1 MIMKKS
7 ILLVLFIFTIIS
19 CKKEETVLKTDS
31 DVTSVSL
38 PNNRLE
44 IYAFH
49 GTRQCETCKNMK
61 LNTKATLD
69 KYFSDELKS
78 NAIVYQVIDV
88 DDDKNEALAEKF
100 QATGTAL
107 MINKVVDGKDNI
119 SDWSDFAFDKANEAN
134 EFIPELKIKIE
145 EVLK

>member
-1 MIMKKS
+1 MKKS

-107 MINKVVDGKDNI
+107 MINKVVDGKVNI

>member
-1 MIMKKS
+1 MKKS

-134 EFIPELKIKIE
+134 EFVPELKIKIE

>member
-1 MIMKKS
+1 MKKS

-69 KYFSDELKS
+69 KYFSDKLKS

-145 EVLK
+145 EVLE